1 MSIYLTR
8 DIKQDVKL
16 EYSKEESV
24 YEDIIIDIHDSLV
37 LDINKYDIT
46 NGYIL
51 FFIGEYYEFKNIN
64 CNEMIKYYLMAIDKD
79 NINAMNNL
87 AMYYESIH
95 DYDNTVKYYLMAI
108 DKGCSSAMNNLGHY
122 YFYDAYHD
130 DDEMLKYF
138 LMAIEYGN
146 KTAMKNLG
154 HYYSLI
160 SDFDN
165 AKKYTLMGECD

>member
-51 FFIGEYYEFKNIN
+51 FFIG
-64 CNEMIKYYLMAIDKD
+64 IKYVIRTELMYNYLHI
-79 NINAMNNL
+79 ICIRL
-87 AMYYESIH
+87 S
-95 DYDNTVKYYLMAI
+95 
-108 DKGCSSAMNNLGHY
+108 
-122 YFYDAYHD
+122 
-130 DDEMLKYF
+130 
-138 LMAIEYGN
+138 
-146 KTAMKNLG
+146 
-154 HYYSLI
+154 
-160 SDFDN
+160 
-165 AKKYTLMGECD
+165 

>member
-1 MSIYLTR
+1 MSLFNTL
-8 DIKQDVKL
+8 DIHKDNIL
-16 EYSKEESV
+16 EYSKEEKV
-24 YEDIIIDIHDSLV
+24 YEDIIIDIHDSFV

-64 CNEMIKYYLMAIDKD
+64 YNEMIKYYLMAIDKD

-87 AMYYESIH
+87 ARHYESIH

-108 DKGCSSAMNNLGHY
+108 DKGCSSAMNNLGYY
-122 YFYDAYHD
+122 YFYYEADH
-130 DDEMLKYF
+130 DEMLKYF

-165 AKKYTLMGECD
+165 AKKYTLMGKCD

>member
-1 MSIYLTR
+1 MSIFNTL
-8 DIKQDVKL
+8 DIHKDNIL
-16 EYSKEESV
+16 EYSKEEKV
-24 YEDIIIDIHDSLV
+24 YDDIIIDIHDSLV
-37 LDINKYDIT
+37 LDITKYDIT

-64 CNEMIKYYLMAIDKD
+64 YIEMIKYYLMAIDKD

-87 AMYYESIH
+87 ARHYESIH

-108 DKGCSSAMNNLGHY
+108 DKGCSSAMNNLGYY
-122 YFYDAYHD
+122 YFYYEADH
-130 DDEMLKYF
+130 DEMLKYF

-165 AKKYTLMGECD
+165 PV

>member
-1 MSIYLTR
+1 MSIFNTR
-8 DIKQDVKL
+8 DIHKDNIL
-16 EYSKEESV
+16 EYSKEEKV

-64 CNEMIKYYLMAIDKD
+64 YNEMIKYYLMSIDKD

-87 AMYYESIH
+87 ARHYESIH

-122 YFYDAYHD
+122 YFFDANH
-130 DDEMLKYF
+130 DEMLKYF

-146 KTAMKNLG
+146 KTAMKNLAI
-154 HYYSLI
+154 YYSLI

-165 AKKYTLMGECD
+165 AKKYTLMGKM

>member
-1 MSIYLTR
+1 MSIFNTR
-8 DIKQDVKL
+8 DIHKDNIL
-16 EYSKEESV
+16 EYSKEEKV
-24 YEDIIIDIHDSLV
+24 YDDIIIDIHDSLV

-51 FFIGEYYEFKNIN
+51 FFIGEYYEHKNIN
-64 CNEMIKYYLMAIDKD
+64 YNEMIKYYLMAIDKD

-87 AMYYESIH
+87 AMHYESIE

-108 DKGCSSAMNNLGHY
+108 DKGCSSAMNNLGYY
-122 YFYDAYHD
+122 YFYYEADH
-130 DDEMLKYF
+130 DEMLKYF

-146 KTAMKNLG
+146 KTAMKNLAI
-154 HYYSLI
+154 YYSLI

-165 AKKYTLMGECD
+165 AKKYTLMGKM

>member
-8 DIKQDVKL
+8 DIKQDIKL

-51 FFIGEYYEFKNIN
+51 FFIGEYYDFKNIN
-64 CNEMIKYYLMAIDKD
+64 CNEMIKYYLMSIDKD

-87 AMYYESIH
+87 AMYYDSIQ

-108 DKGCSSAMNNLGHY
+108 EC
-122 YFYDAYHD
+122 
-130 DDEMLKYF
+130 
-138 LMAIEYGN
+138 GN
-146 KTAMKNLG
+146 KTAIK
-154 HYYSLI
+154 I
-160 SDFDN
+160 
-165 AKKYTLMGECD
+165 

>member
-1 MSIYLTR
+1 MSIFNTL
-8 DIKQDVKL
+8 DIHKDNIL
-16 EYSKEESV
+16 EYSKEEKV
-24 YEDIIIDIHDSLV
+24 YDDIIIDIHDSLV
-37 LDINKYDIT
+37 LDITKYDIT

-64 CNEMIKYYLMAIDKD
+64 YNEMIKYYLMAIDKD

-87 AMYYESIH
+87 ARHYESIH

-108 DKGCSSAMNNLGHY
+108 DNGCSSAMNNLGYY
-122 YFYDAYHD
+122 YFYYEADH
-130 DDEMLKYF
+130 DEMLKYF

-160 SDFDN
+160 RDFDN
-165 AKKYTLMGECD
+165 AKKYTLMGKCD

>member
-1 MSIYLTR
+1 MSIFNTR
-8 DIKQDVKL
+8 DIHKDNIL
-16 EYSKEESV
+16 EYSKEEKV

-51 FFIGEYYEFKNIN
+51 FFIGEYYEHKNIN
-64 CNEMIKYYLMAIDKD
+64 YNEMI
-79 NINAMNNL
+79 
-87 AMYYESIH
+87 
-95 DYDNTVKYYLMAI
+95 KYYLMAI
-108 DKGCSSAMNNLGHY
+108 DKGCSSAMNNLGYY
-122 YFYDAYHD
+122 YFYYEADH
-130 DDEMLKYF
+130 DEMLKYF

-165 AKKYTLMGECD
+165 AKKYTLMGKCD